1 MHLHRCRCRGHP
13 LLARTTSKLSAS
25 AALVSP
31 LPAPMSHALL
41 VGKFL
46 PVHRGHLTL
55 FEAARARCSR
65 TTIVLERRWDDPIP
79 WDVRWRWLV
88 ETCPWARVVVP
99 EPMLPESAR
108 PSRSV
113 DADSGALSAWIAA
126 LRVLAPDVT
135 HVVSGDPDRHGIAAG
150 LGAEFV
156 HVDRS
161 RDAVRGSGIRENP
174 WLHWSLLAPAARPWF
189 VRTVAL
195 VGGESVGKS
204 TLSEQIAHAYETSW
218 VDEYGRTYTTGVPH
232 HHWTEL
238 DAVLVTDGQQV
249 LIREAQRRARGLC
262 VSDTEAIVTAI
273 WTEWLRQPV
282 PAHVWEVAARQP
294 IDLYLLCEPDLAWV
308 ADGVRVM
315 SSDRDW
321 FHDRLIF
328 HLNRL
333 GKPWVR
339 ISGSGPARLASAT
352 AAIEAAC
359 VQWWRDLRAY
369 RREKPGSGVG
379 L

>member
-1 MHLHRCRCRGHP
+1 
-13 LLARTTSKLSAS
+13 
-25 AALVSP
+25 
-31 LPAPMSHALL
+31 MSHALL
-41 VGKFL
+41 VGRFL
-46 PVHRGHLTL
+46 PVHRGHLRL
-55 FEAARARCSR
+55 FEVARRRCSR

-88 ETCPWARVVVP
+88 ESCPWARVVTP
-99 EPMLPESAR
+99 EFSMPPRAHDGGESRA
-108 PSRSV
+108 
-113 DADSGALSAWIAA
+113 AWLAA
-126 LRVLAPDVT
+126 LDTLAPAVT
-135 HVVSGDPDRHGIAAG
+135 HLFTGDPDPHDIAAG

-156 HVDRS
+156 HVTRAAED
-161 RDAVRGSGIRENP
+161 VRGAAIRSDP
-174 WLHWSLLAPAARPWF
+174 WRHWDLIAPAARPWF

-204 TLSEQIAHAYETSW
+204 TLAEQLANSYDTSW

-232 HHWTEL
+232 HAWTEL
-238 DAVLVTDGQQV
+238 DAVLVTDAQQV

-315 SSDRDW
+315 SSDRAW

-333 GKPWVR
+333 GKPWVHV
-339 ISGSGPARLASAT
+339 SGSGDARPKAAK

-359 VQWWRDLRAY
+359 TQWWQDLRAY
-369 RREKPGSGVG
+369 RSGTPGSGVG
-379 L
+379 LQGP